1 MGTDDIQCVIFDCQ
15 GTLIDSERLTCIALV
30 RIFNQMG
37 ACLSVDDLLPYF
49 SGGKTADILLNTCR
63 ITGISA
69 DIDQLE
75 KLYRQ
80 ELDHLFLTQL
90 KPMAGAVRLLDYLS
104 QQGIEYCVT
113 SNAPYEKMWSDL
125 TLAGLAPYFTG
136 RVFSAFEAN
145 SWKPEP
151 DLVRYCAMR
160 MGFAL
165 QNCLYVDDTKQGVEA
180 GIQAGVMSYQLC
192 SPIRV
197 QQQAH
202 PQARVIQHLE
212 QLEAV
217 IDEVRLSQP

>member
-1 MGTDDIQCVIFDCQ
+1 MGKHDIQCVIFDCQ
-15 GTLIDSERLTCIALV
+15 GTLIDSERLTCMALV

-37 ACLSVDDLLPYF
+37 ACLSVDDLLPHF
-49 SGGKTADILLNTCR
+49 TGGKTVDILLNTCR

-75 KLYRQ
+75 VLYRQ
-80 ELDHLFLTQL
+80 EIDALFMTQL
-90 KPMAGAVRLLDYLS
+90 QPMAGAVCLLECLK

-113 SNAPYEKMWSDL
+113 SNAPYEKMLSDL
-125 TLAGLAPYFTG
+125 TLAGLENYFTG
-136 RVFSAFEAN
+136 RIFSAFEAN

-180 GIQAGVMSYQLC
+180 GIEAGVMSYQLC
-192 SPIRV
+192 SPARL
-197 QQQAH
+197 QQPTH
-202 PQARVIQHLE
+202 PQARVIHHLQKLETVVE
-212 QLEAV
+212 QCS
-217 IDEVRLSQP
+217 IHD